1 MVDKIQKKMIKK
13 RLIQGAFFLLAA
25 LILSLIERPNNP
37 VNSEI
42 EDLFEHRKSDV
53 MVEFTA
59 QTKRVLTDDTQGS
72 KHQRFIVDYGA
83 LTILIAHNI
92 DLAPRVPIEVG
103 DLVKIRG
110 EYEWNEQGGV
120 VHWTHHDP
128 QKKRVGGWIE
138 LAGKKYK

>member
-1 MVDKIQKKMIKK
+1 MADKRQKVMSQK
-13 RLIQGAFFLLAA
+13 RLIQGAFFLLAV
-25 LILSLIERPNNP
+25 LILAYIERPNNSIP
-37 VNSEI
+37 LEI
-42 EDLFEHRKSDV
+42 EQLFEHQKSDV

-59 QTKRVLTDDTQGS
+59 QIKRLLTDDTQGS
-72 KHQRFIVDYGA
+72 KHQRFIVDHGT
-83 LTILIAHNI
+83 LTLLIAHNI

-103 DLVKIRG
+103 DLVIIRG

-128 QKKRVGGWIE
+128 QKKRLGGWIE